1 LTRECRAPYPR
12 HVAKRR
18 TIWTTIPGTPAR
30 HAYTRSMRDG
40 VAILCVRLS
49 GYADNRSVWRI
60 TEALDALACSLTDL
74 PDVATLDVTE
84 FSNAQGNESATLTG
98 VFSGLPCCW
107 ISRAWDQQRDGQ
119 RWDLPPAG
127 QLAASADEASARV
140 VAWRRAG
147 GFSLALDAAASTR
160 TWRWTERGLL
170 VTNVW
175 RGTPGT
181 EDLWQQNRL
190 VERTVHAPRSVHI
203 QWPVPDRTGL
213 HHEALRRQARL
224 VVADGR
230 IIEADFA
237 AWSTGR
243 PLPPDWLDRITDL
256 TDLHTLDLR
265 CTAAREPDILAA
277 VRALPALQ
285 TLAVEPGALGPDAR
299 ALLCS
304 ERPGLALLADP
315 GRIPADDMLPCAHDP
330 PRPAPHAPAP
340 RRLRR
345 RCCRHQR
352 RHEHRRRRHHDHR

>member
-1 LTRECRAPYPR
+1 MT
-12 HVAKRR
+12 KRR
-18 TIWTTIPGTPAR
+18 TIWTIIPGTRAR
-30 HAYTRSMRDG
+30 QAYSRSTRDG

-84 FSNAQGNESATLTG
+84 FSNAEGDESSTLTS

-107 ISRAWDQQRDGQ
+107 ISRAWDQQRDGL
-119 RWDLPPAG
+119 RWDLPPSG
-127 QLAASADEASARV
+127 QMAASADEASARV
-140 VAWRRAG
+140 ASWRRAG

-175 RGTPGT
+175 RGAPGT

-190 VERTVHAPRSVHI
+190 VERTVHTPRTVHI
-203 QWPVPDRTGL
+203 HWPVPDRTGVT
-213 HHEALRRQARL
+213 HEALRRQARI

-243 PLPPDWLDRITDL
+243 PLPPDWFAHIADL
-256 TDLHTLDLR
+256 ADLETLNLR
-265 CTAAREPDILAA
+265 DTAAREPDILAA
-277 VRALPALQ
+277 VQALPALH
-285 TLAVEPGALGPDAR
+285 TLEVEPEALGPAAR
-299 ALLCS
+299 AQLRS
-304 ERPGLALLADP
+304 ERPGLT
-315 GRIPADDMLPCAHDP
+315 
-330 PRPAPHAPAP
+330 
-340 RRLRR
+340 LR
-345 RCCRHQR
+345 
-352 RHEHRRRRHHDHR
+352 